1 MTEGENQLG
10 LHTKNE
16 LIIHHP
22 SHPSNLDANLFSE
35 VWWKKRCEE
44 VDLFLGQR
52 MLLGLDQPMVFFVS
66 CRRRKKKVSRCF
78 VFPHFFLFP
87 VFIRNSICFYLIHP
101 PKFCSAHPTSSV
113 LVSHRYLQIHQT
125 LLNKNA
131 AKTHIDVRQHETM
144 QQVED
149 VLMPIPFLYK
159 ETKGNKS
166 KKGPGKGV

>member
-78 VFPHFFLFP
+78 VFPHVFFVP
-87 VFIRNSICFYLIHP
+87 CFYSKLNLFLPDP
-101 PKFCSAHPTSSV
+101 PSQVLLGTS
-113 LVSHRYLQIHQT
+113 
-125 LLNKNA
+125 
-131 AKTHIDVRQHETM
+131 HI
-144 QQVED
+144 
-149 VLMPIPFLYK
+149 LC
-159 ETKGNKS
+159 
-166 KKGPGKGV
+166 PGIT